1 MVGMC
6 FFFGSFYSSWFKI
19 ERKFFLGIFEVAEHE
34 YDIGFV
40 PGIIGAQD
48 GGFVNLFREFSFT
61 FVQNRVKIIFEWF
74 LRSPITNMTSGSVR
88 EIPGVQDGGYAHLF
102 RPFLFILV

>member
-1 MVGMC
+1 MRI
-6 FFFGSFYSSWFKI
+6 FFVSFHLSWYEI
-19 ERKFFLGIFEVAEHE
+19 ERKLFLGIFEVAEHE

-48 GGFVNLFREFSFT
+48 GGYVYLFREFSFT

-74 LRSPITNMTSGSVR
+74 LRSPNTNMTSASVP
-88 EIPGVQDGGYAHLF
+88 EIPGDQDGGYAHLL
-102 RPFLFILV
+102 REFLFILV